1 MALISIIMSEAQ
13 KEARKIMNRQLHH
26 VSGVPELYIDEF
38 HKGDSHIETARKC
51 SIEVAKEMQ
60 REHSCETLNNE
71 RWQFWSDVES
81 ALNVL

>member
-1 MALISIIMSEAQ
+1 MTEAQ
-13 KEARKIMNRQLHH
+13 KEARNIMKRQLHH
-26 VSGVPELYIDEF
+26 ISGVPELYIHEF
-38 HKGDSHIETARKC
+38 HKGDSHVETARKC

-81 ALNVL
+81 ALNAL